1 MTKDAFIRE
10 VRNAETMLYHISKSI
25 LKNDSDCGDA
35 VQETLLKAYEK
46 LPMLKEE
53 KFFRTWITRILINE
67 CKGILRRR
75 KKVVPYEDYMDN
87 ERTFEENRYH
97 HLYMAI
103 MELPEDL
110 RILVTLYYI
119 EGFSQKEISEILEI
133 PEGTIKSRLSRARD
147 FLKVQL
153 SDEEEKSSISRE
165 NSKMS
170 NKVTGKGKMPC

>member
-25 LKNDSDCGDA
+25 LKNDADCGDA
-35 VQETLLKAYEK
+35 VQETLLKVYEK

-67 CKGILRRR
+67 CKGILRKQ

-87 ERTFEENRYH
+87 ERLSEENRYH

-103 MELPEDL
+103 MEL
-110 RILVTLYYI
+110 
-119 EGFSQKEISEILEI
+119 

-153 SDEEEKSSISRE
+153 SDEEEKSPISRK
-165 NSKMS
+165 NSKTS

>member
-10 VRNAETMLYHISKSI
+10 VRNAETMLSHISKSI
-25 LKNDSDCGDA
+25 LKNDADCGDA
-35 VQETLLKAYEK
+35 VQETLLKVYEK

-67 CKGILRRR
+67 CKGILRKQ

-87 ERTFEENRYH
+87 ERLSEENRYH

-103 MELPEDL
+103 MEFPEDL

-153 SDEEEKSSISRE
+153 SDEEEKSPISRK
-165 NSKMS
+165 NSK
-170 NKVTGKGKMPC
+170 T

>member
-25 LKNDSDCGDA
+25 LKNDADCGDA
-35 VQETLLKAYEK
+35 VQETLLKVYEK

-67 CKGILRRR
+67 CKGILRKQ

-87 ERTFEENRYH
+87 ERLSEENRYH

-103 MELPEDL
+103 M
-110 RILVTLYYI
+110 
-119 EGFSQKEISEILEI
+119 EI

-153 SDEEEKSSISRE
+153 SDEEEKSPISRK
-165 NSKMS
+165 NSKTS